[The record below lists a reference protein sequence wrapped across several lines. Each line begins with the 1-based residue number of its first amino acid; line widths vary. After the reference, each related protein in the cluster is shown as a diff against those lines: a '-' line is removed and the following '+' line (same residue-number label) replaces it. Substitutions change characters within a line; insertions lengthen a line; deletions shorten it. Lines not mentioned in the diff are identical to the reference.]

1 LVALVSG
8 GEGGALRIRM
18 VRAMLHSAEKIIG
31 DVGYAFAK
39 ALVGGEFDAARAMLS
54 GALADEWPPWRL
66 EQALAE
72 MIEYGDG
79 PADHV
84 EVIQVDSMAGW
95 PARES
100 SDLGWAYVAICGDGF
115 NEAVS
120 VVVADE
126 GGRTV
131 IRDLEWGRP

>member
-1 LVALVSG
+1 V
-8 GEGGALRIRM
+8 
-18 VRAMLHSAEKIIG
+18 VRESAERIVRDLG
-31 DVGYAFAK
+31 FWFAK
-39 ALVGGEFDAARAMLS
+39 ALVGGEFDAVRAMLS
-54 GALADEWPPWRL
+54 GALADEWPSSRL
-66 EQALAE
+66 EQVFAE

-84 EVIQVDSMAGW
+84 EAIRVESMAGW

-126 GGRTV
+126 EGRAV